1 MDPTVTADDEY
12 YDQTW
17 EVARI
22 RTELEASKRND
33 SFFSLSSNSPL
44 PPDMSGEKSDKDAEG
59 SNVYDKPTS
68 ANSSIDDFNLENGVT
83 RPYELKCNLI
93 NQCLQEEIGF
103 GRYQQQLFVL
113 SGLGW
118 LADNLWFQGV
128 AIALPQV
135 QRELNPSRIEF
146 TTLGLYAG
154 LITGA
159 MTWGILADLIGR
171 RLSFNVTLC
180 LAGIFGI
187 AAGGANNFVAF
198 VALVACTGFGVGGN
212 LPVDGAM
219 FLEHIPQSHQWLL
232 TLLSAW
238 WALGQLVASVIAW
251 GFISN
256 FSCDQNAAV
265 CLKSQNMGWRY
276 TLFTLGCMTFLIFV
290 LRFVVF
296 DLQESSK
303 YLIAKGRDEE
313 AIEVLQHLARRN
325 GKTITLTLEKLRSIE
340 DSSTVSRR
348 TYWQLITDSFSNISL
363 SHITPL
369 FRGRRLAIN
378 TTMVFSLWALIGL
391 AYPLFNAFLALYLSK
406 RVSSSDSSFS
416 VTYRNYTVLSILG
429 IPGSLIACVVV
440 DWTRKNGKWS
450 IGGRKLV
457 LAISTGLTGIFLFLF
472 TTSKTEVAVL
482 GYSCASSVTQNA
494 MYGVLYA
501 YTPEVFPAPHRGT
514 GDALAASINR
524 VAGILAPVIKITTT
538 SKSGVGPSANA
549 PVFVSASLFLV
560 AAFIALLLPIE
571 TAGKAAM

>member
-1 MDPTVTADDEY
+1 MGNTKGLDNLAEKLDVENKAALT
-12 YDQTW
+12 
-17 EVARI
+17 
-22 RTELEASKRND
+22 S
-33 SFFSLSSNSPL
+33 SLSEEFVL
-44 PPDMSGEKSDKDAEG
+44 DKG
-59 SNVYDKPTS
+59 
-68 ANSSIDDFNLENGVT
+68 IT
-83 RPYELKCNLI
+83 RAYELKCDLVNK
-93 NQCLQEEIGF
+93 CLQEEIGF

-128 AIALPQV
+128 AIVLPQV
-135 QRELNPSRIEF
+135 QQELNPSRIEF

-159 MTWGILADLIGR
+159 MIWGVLADVLGR
-171 RLSFNVTLC
+171 KLSFNITLC

-187 AAGGANNFVAF
+187 AAGGANTFPAF
-198 VALVACTGFGVGGN
+198 ASLVACTGFGVGGN

-251 GFISN
+251 GFIGRY
-256 FSCDQNAAV
+256 SCNPDATQ
-265 CLKSQNMGWRY
+265 CSKGQNMGWRY
-276 TLFTLGCMTFLIFV
+276 TFGCLTFLVFIM
-290 LRFVVF
+290 RFLVF

-313 AIEVLQHLARRN
+313 AIEVLQRLARRN
-325 GKTITLTLEKLRSIE
+325 GKTITLTLEQLQSIQ
-340 DSSTVSRR
+340 DSSAVPSRKN
-348 TYWQLITDSFSNISL
+348 WELIKSSFSSISL
-363 SHITPL
+363 SHVKPL
-369 FRGRRLAIN
+369 FRGRKLAIN
-378 TTMVFSLWALIGL
+378 TTMVLSLWALIGL

-406 RVSSSDSSFS
+406 RVSGTTSFS
-416 VTYRNYTVLSILG
+416 LTYRNYTILSVLG
-429 IPGSLIACVVV
+429 VPGSLVACVVV
-440 DWTRKNGKWS
+440 DWTRRGGKWS
-450 IGGRKLV
+450 VGGRKLT
-457 LAISTGLTGIFLFLF
+457 LAVSTALTGVFLFLF
-472 TTSKTEVAVL
+472 TTSETEAAVL

-514 GDALAASINR
+514 GDALAASLNR
-524 VAGILAPVIKITTT
+524 VAGILAPVIKIATT

-549 PVFVSASLFLV
+549 PVFVSASLFL
-560 AAFIALLLPIE
+560 AAALLAMLLPIE